1 MVSVSSVACQRLF
14 ELVWVPVRITVLLC
28 VIVTVV
34 SMNMAMHCALQS
46 CPTDIREVVLKARKT
61 CAVSAVAGKFGK
73 SNSFVCVAFIVAWFG
88 KYMLIPVVVLVW
100 SGYG

>member
-1 MVSVSSVACQRLF
+1 
-14 ELVWVPVRITVLLC
+14 
-28 VIVTVV
+28 
-34 SMNMAMHCALQS
+34 MHCASKS
-46 CPTDIREVVLKARKT
+46 CPTDIREVVPRAGKICT
-61 CAVSAVAGKFGK
+61 VCAAAGKFGK